1 MDRTDPSE
9 YSDKLPVNMREQSLK
24 VLDHEDPND
33 WAFRLVRT
41 RVFLFIIVDVVP
53 RAREGSISI

>member
-1 MDRTDPSE
+1 
-9 YSDKLPVNMREQSLK
+9 MRKQSLK

-33 WAFRLVRT
+33 RAFRLVRT
-41 RVFLFIIVDVVP
+41 CVFLFIIVDVVP